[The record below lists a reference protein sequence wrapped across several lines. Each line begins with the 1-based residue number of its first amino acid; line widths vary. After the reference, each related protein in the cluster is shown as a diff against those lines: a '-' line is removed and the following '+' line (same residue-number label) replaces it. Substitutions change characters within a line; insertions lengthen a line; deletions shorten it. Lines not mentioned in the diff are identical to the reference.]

1 MHEIYQLVASNP
13 SYSIS
18 YVGNPEWGSLEP
30 YIEEEYTLIM
40 NGKLFLEVN
49 AAGGKFCISW
59 IQGFES
65 DAYVKTLQSLIR
77 ENGINCEVNGPFP
90 HEWPKCCLP

>member
-1 MHEIYQLVASNP
+1 MHKIYQLVASDP
-13 SYSIS
+13 TYTIS

-40 NGKLFLEVN
+40 NNKLFLEVN
-49 AAGGKFCISW
+49 AAGGKVCIAW
-59 IQGFES
+59 VQGFEN
-65 DAYVKTLQSLIR
+65 DAYVKGLQSLLR
-77 ENGINCEVNGPFP
+77 ENGIGCEVSGPFP